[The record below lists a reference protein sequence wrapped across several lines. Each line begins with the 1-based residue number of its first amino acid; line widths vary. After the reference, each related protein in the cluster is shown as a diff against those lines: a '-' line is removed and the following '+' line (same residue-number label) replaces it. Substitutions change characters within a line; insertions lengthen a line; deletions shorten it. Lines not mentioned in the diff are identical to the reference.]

1 MRTINY
7 VGYRMVRGFRSI
19 IYKSNG
25 EIHYISGTDVLP
37 VPLEG
42 EEEKNAS
49 ELLKRYDL
57 FGHDPKGLYMLDS
70 ELAARVYTAP
80 SLVL

>member
-7 VGYRMVRGFRSI
+7 AGYRMVRGFRSI

-42 EEEKNAS
+42 EEEKKCHCYVGNGGR
-49 ELLKRYDL
+49 KR
-57 FGHDPKGLYMLDS
+57 
-70 ELAARVYTAP
+70 ART
-80 SLVL
+80 

>member
-7 VGYRMVRGFRSI
+7 AGYRMVRGFRSI

-42 EEEKNAS
+42 EEEKMP
-49 ELLKRYDL
+49 LLCWQRRQKESTDVI
-57 FGHDPKGLYMLDS
+57 F
-70 ELAARVYTAP
+70 
-80 SLVL
+80 

>member
-7 VGYRMVRGFRSI
+7 AGYRMLRGFRSV

-42 EEEKNAS
+42 EQEKRP
-49 ELLKRYDL
+49 LRCWRWKRRENGDVI
-57 FGHDPKGLYMLDS
+57 F
-70 ELAARVYTAP
+70 
-80 SLVL
+80 

>member
-7 VGYRMVRGFRSI
+7 AGYRMVRGFRSI

-42 EEEKNAS
+42 EEEKQENLIIPVQ
-49 ELLKRYDL
+49 EWKI
-57 FGHDPKGLYMLDS
+57 
-70 ELAARVYTAP
+70 
-80 SLVL
+80 

>member
-7 VGYRMVRGFRSI
+7 AGYRMLRGFRSV

-42 EEEKNAS
+42 EQEKKAI
-49 ELLKRYDL
+49 EK
-57 FGHDPKGLYMLDS
+57 
-70 ELAARVYTAP
+70 LALEKERERGRNILIEHKLR
-80 SLVL
+80 LVV

>member
-7 VGYRMVRGFRSI
+7 AGYRMVRGFRSI

-37 VPLEG
+37 VPLGG
-42 EEEKNAS
+42 EKCHCYVGNGGR
-49 ELLKRYDL
+49 KR
-57 FGHDPKGLYMLDS
+57 
-70 ELAARVYTAP
+70 ART
-80 SLVL
+80 